1 MSALTL
7 ASFLDHLLP
16 TRGRWIVAYH
26 DDFIGLDGQPQPV
39 QRLTDLHREVAAM
52 SRFLVEEI
60 GLQRGGLVAIY
71 KTNDYRFFRWF
82 LAAIRAG
89 GIAVPLNPLLTL
101 AELERI
107 LAHCGARVLV
117 TDSAVFHGTIRTR
130 QALPVTHWIQADSEP
145 GLLEGFR
152 RPSPACLERPPIAP
166 AQLEPDDTVAVF
178 HSSGTQGFP
187 KGAMLS
193 SRALLGGRALPA
205 LFGPLFNRR
214 DLALLCLPWAHIMA
228 VSTALYG
235 LMAGVPARFLE
246 RFDAE
251 LAVDVIERHR
261 ITVFVGV
268 PAMLVKL
275 VNAAPPKEKLASVR
289 LWVSA
294 SDHLPWAC
302 RTRLLGYGALF
313 RVLGRRIAR
322 PLVLNAYGLVEAG
335 GGAMFGL
342 DAPFF
347 PGRGELCVPVPPYR
361 IRIAGP
367 DGRPAPTGQVGE
379 CLIKG
384 PGLTS
389 GYWKD
394 PQGSATLLT
403 GDGWLRT
410 GDLAVKTRLGLVRLA
425 GRAKDVIKC
434 GGYSVYA
441 REVEEVI
448 MAHPAVANAAV
459 IGAPHPEKGE
469 VAIAIAELRQG
480 AATREEELLGWCRVR
495 LAPYKAPRR
504 IHLVEPGALPQ
515 GVTEKVLKRVLR
527 ERYGGELAG
536 AKKTQT

>member
-1 MSALTL
+1 MSTLTL
-7 ASFLDHLLP
+7 ASFLDQLLP
-16 TRGRWIVAYH
+16 THGRQVVSYH
-26 DDFIGLDGQPQPV
+26 DDFIGLDGRPQTV
-39 QRLTDLHREVAAM
+39 QRFEDLHREVAAM

-60 GLQRGGLVAIY
+60 GLRRGDLVAIC
-71 KTNDYRFFRWF
+71 KTNDHRFFRWF

-101 AELERI
+101 AELQRI

-117 TDSAVFHGTIRTR
+117 TDSAVFHGAIRSR
-130 QALPVTHWIQADSEP
+130 HALPVTHWIQADNHP

-152 RPSPACLERPPIAP
+152 RPSSGCLEKSTIAP
-166 AQLEPDDTVAVF
+166 AQLDPGDTVAIF
-178 HSSGTQGFP
+178 HTSGTQGFP
-187 KGAMLS
+187 KGVMLS
-193 SRALLGGRALPA
+193 SRALLGGRAIAA
-205 LFGPLFNRR
+205 LVAPFLSRR

-235 LMAGVPARFLE
+235 LMAGVAARFLE
-246 RFDAE
+246 RFDAGQ
-251 LAVDVIERHR
+251 AIAAIERHR

-294 SDHLPWAC
+294 SDHLPRAC
-302 RTRLLGYGALF
+302 RARLLEYGAF
-313 RVLGRRIAR
+313 YRFLGRRMVR
-322 PLVLNAYGLVEAG
+322 PLFVNAYGMVELG
-335 GGAMFGL
+335 GSAMFGL
-342 DAPFF
+342 DAPFL
-347 PGRGELCVPVPPYR
+347 PGKGELCLPVPPYR
-361 IRIAGP
+361 IRIADT
-367 DGRPAPTGQVGE
+367 DGRPARRGQVGE

-389 GYWKD
+389 GYWQD
-394 PQGSATLLT
+394 PQNTAALLT
-403 GDGWLRT
+403 HDGWLHT
-410 GDLAVKTRLGLVRLA
+410 GDLAVKTRLGLVRLV

-441 REVEEVI
+441 PEVEEVI
-448 MAHPAVANAAV
+448 ATHPAVASAAV
-459 IGAPHPEKGE
+459 VGVPHPDKGE
-469 VAIAIAELRQG
+469 VPIAIAELRQG
-480 AATREEELLGWCRVR
+480 VTPHEGELLAWCRAR

-527 ERYGGELAG
+527 ERYGGDFEG
-536 AKKTQT
+536 T